1 MEKSDRDVSQIVHV
15 VTGLE
20 TGGAEMM
27 LYKLLSELTEKPC
40 WRNRVVSLME
50 EGPIGEKIRSLGVPV
65 SSLGMDRG
73 RIQVSKVIRLFQIMR
88 EQKPDI
94 VQTWMYHAD
103 LIGGVVGRLGSK
115 TPVLWNIRSST
126 LDPLEEKRSTIWTAK
141 ACAFLSKWIPARI
154 VTCAQVAAQVHA
166 DLGYDASKMRVIPN
180 GFETDHFRPD
190 PQAYM
195 DVRCQLGIAEENP
208 IVGMVGRFH
217 AQKNHEMLIRA
228 AYRVQEKIP
237 DVQFVLCGDNVTW
250 ENKSLTSW
258 IKQEGLEKH
267 FHLLGRRDD
276 IPRITASFDIA
287 VLSSSFGEAF
297 PNVVGEAMACGV
309 PCVVTDVGDA
319 ASIVGGTGRVVSPDE
334 DKEFAKA
341 CIELLNLAPHQR
353 KNLGQEARQRVVD
366 EYSLPAVA
374 RMYCSLYDS
383 VVSTSS

>member
-1 MEKSDRDVSQIVHV
+1 MTKIAHII
-15 VTGLE
+15 TGLE

-27 LYKLLSELTEKPC
+27 LYKLLSELVEKPC
-40 WRNRVVSLME
+40 WKNHVVSLI
-50 EGPIGEKIRSLGVPV
+50 EGGPMGERIRDLGVPV
-65 SSLGMDRG
+65 STVSMARG
-73 RIQVSKVIRLFQIMR
+73 RLEIRGLFRLFQLIR
-88 EQKPDI
+88 EHQPDI
-94 VQTWMYHAD
+94 IQTWMYHAD
-103 LIGGVVGRLGSK
+103 LLGGIMARLGSSA
-115 TPVLWNIRSST
+115 PIIWNIRSST
-126 LDPLEEKRSTIWTAK
+126 LDPSKEKRSTILTAK

-180 GFETDHFRPD
+180 GFDTDHFHPD

-195 DVRCQLGIAEENP
+195 DVRCELRIAEENP

-217 AQKNHEMLIRA
+217 AQKNHEMLVRA
-228 AYRVQEKIP
+228 AHRVQEQIP
-237 DVQFVLCGDNVTW
+237 DVQFVLCGDDVTW
-250 ENKSLTSW
+250 ENMSLTSW

-319 ASIVGGTGRVVSPDE
+319 AAIVGDTGRVVSPDE
-334 DKEFAKA
+334 DKKFAEA
-341 CIELLNLAPHQR
+341 CIELLNLAPHHR
-353 KNLGQEARQRVVD
+353 KSLGQEARQRVVD

-374 RMYCSLYDS
+374 RMYCSLYGS
-383 VVSTSS
+383 IVTTPS